1 MVRKIH
7 ITFALIFFLIFAAL
21 MLIDSPVSAQSV
33 CSNRDDCQNKIKEY
47 EEKLSSTREQ
57 KGNLTSQIQ
66 LTNTRVV
73 LAQVRIQKTHHDIE
87 ATQNEIAQLS
97 DKIERL
103 NSTLDHLSII
113 LLQKIVQ
120 GYKNKG
126 ASMFDVLLSPEA
138 STLTNQ
144 LKYIQ
149 IAQENDR
156 LLALRTQQVKVN
168 FSEQKTLREDKKTQ
182 LEKLEK
188 DLEAQNI
195 ELKNQIAQKNA
206 LLDQTKSDEKKYQQ
220 LLSQA
225 LAEFQ
230 AINKAVETGQ
240 KIGEVKKGDPIALI
254 GNTGY
259 PHCSTG
265 AHLHFEVRQGGT
277 WTDPGNFLGKN
288 WSWPISEPINITQG
302 YGVTPWWWR
311 YSYSNGIHTGYDMV
325 SGGSEVIRAVA
336 DGTLYSSSQNCSG
349 SIIKI
354 KYIDHGSDLMS
365 FYLHVQ

>member
-1 MVRKIH
+1 MTRNFPIKLAVIS
-7 ITFALIFFLIFAAL
+7 IFFFEIFL
-21 MLIDSPVSAQSV
+21 LFGNPVKAQVV
-33 CSNRDDCQNKIKEY
+33 CSNREDCQNKIKEY
-47 EEKLSSTREQ
+47 ESKLSATREA

-66 LTNTRVV
+66 LTNTKVE
-73 LAQVRIQKTHHDIE
+73 LAQVRIQKTQHDIE
-87 ATQNEIAQLS
+87 ATQNEISQLTG
-97 DKIERL
+97 KIEQL
-103 NSTLDHLSII
+103 NTTLDHLSEI
-113 LLQKIVQ
+113 LLQKIVE
-120 GYKNKG
+120 GYKNKE
-126 ASMFDVLLSPEA
+126 ASILDILLSPEA

-168 FSEQKTLREDKKTQ
+168 FSEQKTLREDKKVE

-188 DLEAQNI
+188 DLEAQRI
-195 ELKNQIAQKNA
+195 DLKNQVSQKNA
-206 LLDQTKSDEKKYQQ
+206 LLEQTKSDEKKYQQ

-230 AINKAVETGQ
+230 AVNKAIETGQ
-240 KIGEVKKGDPIALI
+240 KVGEVKKSDPIALI

-265 AHLHFEVRQGGT
+265 AHLHFEVRKGGT
-277 WTDPGNFLGKN
+277 WTDPGAYLGSS
-288 WSWPISEPINITQG
+288 WDWPISQPIEITQG
-302 YGVTPWWWR
+302 YGVTPWSWR
-311 YSYSNGIHTGYDMV
+311 YSYSGGIHTGYDMV
-325 SGGSEVIRAVA
+325 SRSSEVIRAVA

>member
-7 ITFALIFFLIFAAL
+7 IKCALIFLLIFEAFL
-21 MLIDSPVSAQSV
+21 LVSNPVNAQVV
-33 CSNRDDCQNKIKEY
+33 CSNKDDCQNKIKEY
-47 EEKLSSTREQ
+47 EEKLTSTREQ

-66 LTNTRVV
+66 LTNTRVE
-73 LAQVRIQKTHHDIE
+73 LARVRIQKTHHDIE
-87 ATQNEIAQLS
+87 ATQNEIGQLTG
-97 DKIERL
+97 KIEQL
-103 NSTLDHLSII
+103 NTTLDHLTVI

-126 ASMFDVLLSPEA
+126 ASMLDVLLSPEA

-168 FSEQKTLREDKKTQ
+168 FSEQKTLREDKKTE

-188 DLEAQNI
+188 DLGLQEDD
-195 ELKNQIAQKNA
+195 LKNQISQKNV
-206 LLDQTKSDEKKYQQ
+206 LLEQTKNDEKKYQQ

-230 AINKAVETGQ
+230 AINKAVELGQ
-240 KIGEVKKGDPIALI
+240 KVGDVKKGDPIALV

-259 PHCSTG
+259 PYCSTG
-265 AHLHFEVRQGGT
+265 AHLHLEVRQGGA
-277 WTDPGNFLGKN
+277 WVNPANYLGSQ
-288 WSWPISEPINITQG
+288 WIWPISEPIEITQG
-302 YGVTPWWWR
+302 YGVTPWSWR
-311 YSYSNGIHTGYDMV
+311 YSYSGGIHTGYDMV
-325 SGGSEVIRAVA
+325 SRSSDVIRAVA
-336 DGTLYSSSQNCSG
+336 DGTLYSSSQNCG
-349 SIIKI
+349 GAVIKI
-354 KYIDHGSDLMS
+354 KYIDHGNDLMS

>member
-1 MVRKIH
+1 MVRDIPVKL
-7 ITFALIFFLIFAAL
+7 AIFF
-21 MLIDSPVSAQSV
+21 MLIIEAFLIITTPAFAEVV
-33 CSNRDDCQNKIKEY
+33 CSNKDDCQNKIKEY
-47 EEKLSSTREQ
+47 EEKLTAARAQ
-57 KGNLTSQIQ
+57 KGSLTSQIQ
-66 LTNTRVV
+66 LTNTKVE
-73 LAQVRIQKTHHDIE
+73 LAQVRIQKTQHDVE
-87 ATQNEIAQLS
+87 ATQNEIAQLT
-97 DKIERL
+97 DKIEQL
-103 NSTLDHLSII
+103 NSTLDHLSVI

-126 ASMFDVLLSPEA
+126 ASMLDVLLSPEA

-168 FSEQKTLREDKKTQ
+168 FSEQKTLREDKKVE

-188 DLEAQNI
+188 DLEAQKI
-195 ELKNQIAQKNA
+195 DLKNQVAQKNA

-230 AINKAVETGQ
+230 AVNKAVETGQ
-240 KIGEVKKGDPIALI
+240 KIGEVKKGDPIALV

-259 PHCSTG
+259 PNCSTG
-265 AHLHFEVRQGGT
+265 AHLHLEVRQNGT
-277 WTDPGNFLGKN
+277 WTDPGAFLGK
-288 WSWPISEPINITQG
+288 SWDWPLSQPIEVTQG
-302 YGVTPWWWR
+302 YGVTPWSWR
-311 YSYSNGIHTGYDMV
+311 YSYSGGIHTGYDMV
-325 SGGSEVIRAVA
+325 SRSSDVIRAVA
-336 DGTLYSSSQNCSG
+336 DGTLYSSSQNCNG
-349 SIIKI
+349 PVIKI
-354 KYIDHGSDLMS
+354 KYIDHGGGLVS